1 MKRILISVTNKSGLE
16 KFKKLT
22 NIGWEIISTG
32 GTAAKLK
39 ELGVPC
45 MLVEEVTHF
54 PEMMN
59 GRVKTLH
66 PNIFAG
72 ILADRSNPEH
82 MATIAEH
89 GILPIDMVVIN
100 LYDFRG
106 NPGIEQIDIGG
117 PSGLRAAAKNGSDV
131 IPVCDPNDYDGI
143 IEAIVKDGDIEWE
156 VRESLVMKV
165 FSHTFEY
172 DKAIYTWMVE
182 KSLLGESFLE

>member
-1 MKRILISVTNKSGLE
+1 MKRILISVTDKRKLE

-22 NIGWEIISTG
+22 DIGWEIISTG
-32 GTAAKLK
+32 GTLAKLK
-39 ELGVPC
+39 ELGIPC
-45 MLVEEVTHF
+45 ILVEEVTNF

-89 GILPIDMVVIN
+89 NILPIDMVVIN
-100 LYDFRG
+100 LYDFEG

-117 PSGLRAAAKNGSDV
+117 PSGLRAAAKNGLSV
-131 IPVCDPNDYDGI
+131 IPIVNPSDYDKI
-143 IEAIVKDGDIEWE
+143 IDAIVKNGD
-156 VRESLVMKV
+156 VDLVTREKLVMKV
-165 FSHTFEY
+165 FKHTYRY
-172 DKAIYTWMVE
+172 DKSIYEWMVG
-182 KSLLGESFLE
+182 KSLRGRNFLK

>member
-1 MKRILISVTNKSGLE
+1 MKRILISVTNKKKLGE
-16 KFKKLT
+16 FKKLT
-22 NIGWEIISTG
+22 DIGWEIISTG
-32 GTAAKLK
+32 GTATKLK
-39 ELGVPC
+39 ELGIPC

-100 LYDFRG
+100 LYDFKG

-117 PSGLRAAAKNGSDV
+117 PSGLRAAAKNGLHV
-131 IPVCDPNDYDGI
+131 IPIVKPKDYARVID
-143 IEAIVKDGDIEWE
+143 AIVKDGD
-156 VRESLVMKV
+156 VSFPTRESLVVKV
-165 FSHTFEY
+165 FKHTFKY
-172 DKAIYTWMVE
+172 DKSIYCWME
-182 KSLLGESFLE
+182 GNFLRGRSFMK